1 MTSRRPAEERFR
13 PARPDEIHEVARLMT
28 HSFPSPTRG
37 HTWWEHFLTNG
48 PHGGLEAVWVG
59 EHEGRVV
66 AACQLLWLRQ
76 WIGGMQLSCMGLG
89 SVAIIPTH
97 RRRGLA
103 SRLLIAGFEHARER
117 GDVAS
122 VLYPFRASFYEG
134 LGYGLAGEAH
144 QYQFPPQLL
153 PDDKEQRRRVRMVRN
168 QADFEAMR
176 AVYDA
181 GAALQTGQLDRSER
195 AWGKVWGEDDRAAVV
210 YHGETG
216 PEGYAIV
223 RYRADLPLTERF
235 LEVEERIWLT
245 LPAQRGLY
253 AWMSTLGDQWR
264 EIVYRAHPEE
274 GFGDR
279 LNEPRLPLLSN
290 PGWGLWFPSATLL
303 RGPMFRLLDVPEAM
317 RLRTLA
323 SDARLNVVL
332 LVDDEQIPENRGP
345 WLLRLG
351 DGRISAEPHDGAP
364 ADATLE
370 VSMDTLSRIFIAAI
384 APWQAIAGGWA
395 TTDNPEVVPL
405 LDRAFDLPRPWTFDR
420 F

>member
-1 MTSRRPAEERFR
+1 MSETFR
-13 PARPDEIHEVARLMT
+13 PALPEELPEIARLMT
-28 HSFPSPTRG
+28 HSFPSPTRT
-37 HTWWEHFLTNG
+37 HAWWENWLANG
-48 PHGGLEAVWVG
+48 SHGGLEALWVG
-59 EHEGRVV
+59 EEDGRLV

-76 WIGGMQLSCMGLG
+76 WIGGVKIRVMGLG

-122 VLYPFRASFYEG
+122 ALYPFRASFYEG

-153 PDDKEQRRRVRMVRN
+153 PDDRAARRQVRMVRTKG
-168 QADFEAMR
+168 DFEAMR

-181 GAALQTGQLDRSER
+181 GVALQTGHLDRTER
-195 AWGKVWGEDDRAAVV
+195 AWGKVWGDDDRAAVV

-223 RYRADLPLTERF
+223 RYRADLPLTERY

-245 LPAQRGLY
+245 LNAQRGLY

-279 LNEPRLPLLSN
+279 LSEPRLPLLSN

-317 RLRTLA
+317 RIRTLS
-323 SDARLNVVL
+323 SDVQLRLVL
-332 LVDDEQIPENRGP
+332 VVDDEQVPDNRGP
-345 WLLRLG
+345 WLLTFA
-351 DGRISAEPHDGAP
+351 DGRIAVEAHDEAP
-364 ADATLE
+364 ADARLE
-370 VSMDTLSRIFIAAI
+370 VSMDTLSRIYIGAI

-395 TTDNPEVVPL
+395 TIDNPEVVPL
-405 LDRAFDLPRPWTFDR
+405 LDRALDLPRPWMFDR

>member
-1 MTSRRPAEERFR
+1 VSELFR
-13 PARPDEIHEVARLMT
+13 PARPEEIPQVARLMT
-28 HSFPSPTRG
+28 HSFPSAARG
-37 HTWWEHFLTNG
+37 HGWWEDWLTDG
-48 PHGGLEAVWVG
+48 PHGGLEALWVG
-59 EHEGRVV
+59 EEDGRLV
-66 AACQLLWLRQ
+66 AACQLLWLQQ
-76 WIGGMQLSCMGLG
+76 WIGGVTVRVMGLG

-103 SRLLIAGFEHARER
+103 SRLLIAGFEHTRER

-153 PDDKEQRRRVRMVRN
+153 PDDKAERRRVRMVSGD
-168 QADFEAMR
+168 ADFAAMR
-176 AVYDA
+176 SVYDA
-181 GAALQTGQLDRSER
+181 GARMLTGQLDRSER
-195 AWGKVWGEDDRAAVV
+195 AWSKVWGEDDRAAVV
-210 YHGETG
+210 YRGPSGE

-245 LPAQRGLY
+245 LGAQRGLY
-253 AWMSTLGDQWR
+253 AWMSTMGDQWR

-279 LNEPRLPLLSN
+279 LSEPRLPLLSN

-303 RGPMFRLLDVPEAM
+303 RGPMFRLLDVAEAM
-317 RLRTLA
+317 RQRTLA
-323 SDARLNVVL
+323 SDVQLRLL
-332 LVDDEQIPENRGP
+332 LGVDDEQIPENRGP
-345 WLLRLG
+345 WLLHLG
-351 DGRISAEPHDGAP
+351 DGRVEVKPHQGED
-364 ADATLE
+364 ADARLE
-370 VSMDTLSRIFIAAI
+370 VSIDTLSRIYIGAI

-395 TTDNPEVVPL
+395 TIDDPDVVPL
-405 LDRAFDLPRPWTFDR
+405 LDRALELPRPWMFDR